1 MKSDNGPSR
10 LQFLDWTRGLGAV
23 IMLQGHALHSL
34 LRKDLR
40 TSPVF
45 LVSDFLGGMPS
56 AIFLFLTGATLA
68 FLMDSRERKGAT
80 AGERVGAA
88 LRRAGFILSL
98 ALAQRVQNW
107 IAAGPGSGWNELL
120 RVDILNAMGLALLV
134 MSPLAVVTTIYRV
147 RIAAAAG
154 LLIAIASPWV
164 SQLDMSRIPGAV
176 RGYLA
181 PDYAA
186 FGFFP
191 WAAFLAFGVS
201 FGSLIRLL
209 DAAQMQRAMR
219 WAAALGC
226 SLLIAARYLPA
237 IPYSIYAKSEF
248 WLNSPWVVFGKM
260 GGILLLMAFAFAWT
274 RYREGRWSW
283 VRQLG
288 TTSLLVYWVHL
299 MVYGRWLAPWQANL
313 DLPHSAL
320 AAVALIAAMV
330 GISAARTH
338 YRKIFAWLSTWRQQ
352 PVAARVSGD

>member
-1 MKSDNGPSR
+1 MKDNGSNR

-23 IMLQGHALHSL
+23 IMLQGHAFHSL

-68 FLMDSRERKGAT
+68 FLMDSRERKGASPSQRLW
-80 AGERVGAA
+80 AS

-98 ALAQRVQNW
+98 ALAQRVQNSL
-107 IAAGPGSGWNELL
+107 AAPPGSGWSELL

-134 MSPLAVVTTIYRV
+134 MSPLAVVGAMHRV

-154 LLIAIASPWV
+154 VLIALASPWV
-164 SQLDMSRIPGAV
+164 SQLDMTRVPTAV
-176 RGYLA
+176 RGYVA

-201 FGSLIRLL
+201 AGSLIRLL
-209 DAAQMQRAMR
+209 DAAQLQRAMR
-219 WAAALGC
+219 WAAGLGC
-226 SLLIAARYLPA
+226 ALLIASRYLSA

-248 WLNSPWVVFGKM
+248 WLNSPWMIFGKL
-260 GGILLLMAFAFAWT
+260 GGILLMMAFAFIWT
-274 RYREGRWSW
+274 GYRANRWSW

-313 DLPHSAL
+313 DLAHSAL
-320 AAVALIAAMV
+320 AAIALIAAMV

-338 YRKIFAWLSTWRQQ
+338 YRKILAWFGAWRPQ
-352 PVAARVSGD
+352 PVTARVAGD

>member
-1 MKSDNGPSR
+1 MKVDNSPSR

-23 IMLQGHALHSL
+23 IMLQGHAFHSL

-68 FLMDSRERKGAT
+68 FLMDSRERKGA
-80 AGERVGAA
+80 APGQRVWAA
-88 LRRAGFILSL
+88 LRRAGFIVSL

-107 IAAGPGSGWNELL
+107 LAAGPGSGWNELL
-120 RVDILNAMGLALLV
+120 RVDILNAMGLALV
-134 MSPLAVVTTIYRV
+134 AMSPLAVVGAVHRA
-147 RIAAAAG
+147 RLAAGVG
-154 LLIAIASPWV
+154 LLIAVLSPLV
-164 SQLDMSRIPGAV
+164 SQLDLSRVPGGV

-201 FGSLIRLL
+201 AGTVIRLL
-209 DAAQMQRAMR
+209 DAAQMERAMR

-226 SLLIAARYLPA
+226 ALLLGSRYLSA
-237 IPYSIYAKSEF
+237 IPYSIYTTSEF
-248 WLNSPWVVFGKM
+248 WLNSPWMIFGKM
-260 GGILLLMAFAFAWT
+260 GGILLMMALAFAWT
-274 RYREGRWSW
+274 RYRGDRWSW

-313 DLPHSAL
+313 DLTHSAL
-320 AAVALIAAMV
+320 AAVALIAVMV
-330 GISAARTH
+330 GISAARTN
-338 YRKIFAWLSTWRQQ
+338 YRKILAWFSAWRPE
-352 PVAARVSGD
+352 PVAERVSGD

>member
-1 MKSDNGPSR
+1 MKTDNGSSR

-23 IMLQGHALHSL
+23 IMLQGHAFHSL

-68 FLMDSRERKGAT
+68 FLMDSRERKGASPSR
-80 AGERVGAA
+80 RVWAS
-88 LRRAGFILSL
+88 LQRAGFILSL

-107 IAAGPGSGWNELL
+107 LAAGPGSGWSELL

-134 MSPLAVVTTIYRV
+134 MAPLAVVAAVYRV
-147 RIAAAAG
+147 RLAAGAG
-154 LLIAIASPWV
+154 LLIAIASPLV
-164 SQLDMSRIPGAV
+164 SQLDMSRIPSAV

-201 FGSLIRLL
+201 AGSLIRML
-209 DAAQMQRAMR
+209 DAAQMERAMR
-219 WAAALGC
+219 WAAGLGC
-226 SLLIAARYLPA
+226 ALLIGSRYLFA
-237 IPYSIYAKSEF
+237 IPYSIYTKSEF
-248 WLNSPWVVFGKM
+248 WLNSPWMIFGKM

-274 RYREGRWSW
+274 RYRGSRWSW

-313 DLPHSAL
+313 DLGHSAL

-338 YRKIFAWLSTWRQQ
+338 YRKILAWFSTWRPQ
-352 PVAARVSGD
+352 PVPARVSGD

>member
-1 MKSDNGPSR
+1 MKAANGSTR

-23 IMLQGHALHSL
+23 IMLQGHAFHSL

-40 TSPVF
+40 SSTVF
-45 LVSDFLGGMPS
+45 QVSDFLGGMPS

-68 FLMDSRERKGAT
+68 FLMDSRQRKGAP
-80 AGERVGAA
+80 AGERVWSS

-107 IAAGPGSGWNELL
+107 LAAGPGSGWNELL
-120 RVDILNAMGLALLV
+120 RVDILNAMGLALVV
-134 MSPLAVVTTIYRV
+134 MSPLAVAGAVNRV
-147 RIAAAAG
+147 RLAAAAG
-154 LLIAIASPWV
+154 VVIAVASPLI
-164 SQLDMSRIPGAV
+164 SQLDLSRIPPAV

-201 FGSLIRLL
+201 AGSLIRLL
-209 DAAQMQRAMR
+209 DASQMERAMR
-219 WAAALGC
+219 WAAVGGCAL
-226 SLLIAARYLPA
+226 LLASRYLSA
-237 IPYSIYAKSEF
+237 IPYSIYSKSEF

-260 GGILLLMAFAFAWT
+260 GGILLMMAFAFAWT
-274 RYREGRWSW
+274 AYRGNRWSW

-313 DLPHSAL
+313 DLTHSAL

-338 YRKIFAWLSTWRQQ
+338 YRKIFAWFSMWRPQ
-352 PVAARVSGD
+352 PVAARISGD